1 MLTIMMAPLTRALL
15 QTPLELVRVRRPF
28 CLLVEVSCVAIY
40 LLLLEY
46 FIIEVARRM
55 LYNGAK
61 N

>member
-1 MLTIMMAPLTRALL
+1 MLTIMTAPLTHALL

-46 FIIEVARRM
+46 FTLEVARM

>member
-1 MLTIMMAPLTRALL
+1 MLMIMMVPLTHALL

-28 CLLVEVSCVAIY
+28 CLLVEVSYVAIY

-46 FIIEVARRM
+46 FTLEVARRM

>member
-1 MLTIMMAPLTRALL
+1 MMAPLTRALL